1 MTLLQTP
8 NDLSRSRIAGI
19 HGARES
25 PWSGGNL
32 ANAQVADLDA
42 ESVFH
47 SWSAQSGPQAIPL
60 AGGSGSTVWDHD
72 GNHYLDFSS
81 QLVFTNLGHQHPK
94 VVAAIVEQASG

>member
-1 MTLLQTP
+1 MTLLQTTDYP
-8 NDLSRSRIAGI
+8 SMNHPVGGP
-19 HGARES
+19 H
-25 PWSGGNL
+25 WSGGNL
-32 ANAQVADLDA
+32 SNAEVAGFDTDR
-42 ESVFH
+42 VFH

-94 VVAAIVEQASG
+94 VVAAIVDQALG